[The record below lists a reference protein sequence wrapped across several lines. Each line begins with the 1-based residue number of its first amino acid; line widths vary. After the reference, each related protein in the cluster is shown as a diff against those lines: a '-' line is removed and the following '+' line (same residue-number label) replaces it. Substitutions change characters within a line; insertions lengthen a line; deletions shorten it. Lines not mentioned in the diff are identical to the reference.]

1 MMMMML
7 EDEPVTPVFQE
18 LLLRDEDFPANYS
31 NFAHPQ
37 DYEITDEPIP
47 VEYIYHEFHGR
58 HPRLHLRC
66 SIKLS
71 DDEFLSVSFVLDT
84 GAPKFYL
91 CDHLSHILTARGIRE
106 QDHDLGM
113 SFVTI
118 FGRKY
123 HAERTPDGHHPAN
136 IIGLK
141 TLLRWRLRLHDEPTF
156 GFSFAKEFSFL
167 AKDELEIVNP

>member
-1 MMMMML
+1 MEPHIRIGYFKTTNILMMMVF

-18 LLLRDEDFPANYS
+18 LLLREEDFPANYS

-47 VEYIYHEFHGR
+47 AQHIYHEFRGR
-58 HPRLHLRC
+58 HSRLHLRC

-71 DDEFLSVSFVLDT
+71 DDEFLSASFVLDT
-84 GAPKFYL
+84 GAPKVFL
-91 CDHLSHILTARGIRE
+91 CDHLLHILTARGICER
-106 QDHDLGM
+106 DPDLGV
-113 SFVTI
+113 SFITI

-123 HAERTPDGHHPAN
+123 RFERTPEGHHPAN

-141 TLLRWRLRLHDEPTF
+141 TLL
-156 GFSFAKEFSFL
+156 
-167 AKDELEIVNP
+167 